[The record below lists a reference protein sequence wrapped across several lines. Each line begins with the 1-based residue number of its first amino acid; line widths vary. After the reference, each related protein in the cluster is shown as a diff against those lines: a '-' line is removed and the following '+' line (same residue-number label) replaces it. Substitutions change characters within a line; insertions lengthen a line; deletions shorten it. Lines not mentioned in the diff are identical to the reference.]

1 VSVKNFHQLCP
12 YALLF
17 LQLQPNSGLSEQSE
31 NYSSPI
37 SNVSTA
43 SPKANSVQPI
53 PLALNED
60 DFASDIDDATE
71 ILHNLKLSFDQTE
84 DPAMDTRYFGKS
96 SSAMMIKAAIDFKN
110 DLLGESGRPISSIF
124 SDIMSRRPSIWRIPS
139 VGDFMS
145 SFLYFSDTSL
155 SGSSGFINGG
165 LQR

>member
-1 VSVKNFHQLCP
+1 VGLNVFHQSCT
-12 YALLF
+12 YAL
-17 LQLQPNSGLSEQSE
+17 LQLQPNSGLSEQPE
-31 NYSSPI
+31 TYSSPI
-37 SNVSTA
+37 SNVSNA
-43 SPKANSVQPI
+43 SPKATSVQPI

-84 DPAMDTRYFGKS
+84 DPALDTRYFGKS

-124 SDIMSRRPSIWRIPS
+124 SDIMSRRPLIWRIPS
-139 VGDFMS
+139 VGGFMFLFSYIFDAS
-145 SFLYFSDTSL
+145 S
-155 SGSSGFINGG
+155 SGSGGSINGV

>member
-84 DPAMDTRYFGKS
+84 DSALDTRYFGKS